1 MQIGAAALIAAG
13 TLIIALMAALVSTWR
28 LLAGPINYGY
38 TTLEQFAANPWDAC
52 VVSFGVL
59 LAIPPIVLL
68 TNVSMP
74 YRAISILVHNRVCAG
89 FLLFMSALALLSIPF
104 VHIVANA
111 SIYDEFSTTFNV
123 ARLPLSQLGDSSLQY
138 LSLMQSGPLTE
149 GLVPPAAG
157 RAVRGA
163 VDVGLKHPKNSKDL
177 SGGWITGPGNAKVT
191 MPMSIAV
198 TDLALAMVLFRTVC
212 PCRWD
217 FCFYEAL
224 FYLTTACFAASCR
237 IAEIR
242 LHRMHAGTRVDPCP
256 FSEAVSAPRT
266 SLHFICRSL
275 VLWAS
280 QKPSLHS
287 CAMEQTI

>member
-89 FLLFMSALALLSIPF
+89 FLLFISALALLSIPF

-111 SIYDEFSTTFNV
+111 SIYDEFSTTFNA

-138 LSLMQSGPLTE
+138 LSLMQAGPLTE

-217 FCFYEAL
+217 FCFL
-224 FYLTTACFAASCR
+224 
-237 IAEIR
+237 
-242 LHRMHAGTRVDPCP
+242 
-256 FSEAVSAPRT
+256 
-266 SLHFICRSL
+266 
-275 VLWAS
+275 
-280 QKPSLHS
+280 
-287 CAMEQTI
+287 